1 MISGKNRIYGKTK
14 LFTHEQ
20 LKELFQDKRFEFI
33 IVALLFGSR
42 AVGSYHDRSDYDF
55 AFFMDKSYNTG
66 WGIKAEAWVA
76 VEEVLGLDDC
86 DFDIVDLEKAD
97 EVIKHSIKEGY
108 IILKGDKDE
117 ASRILS

>member
-1 MISGKNRIYGKTK
+1 MISEKNRIYGKTK

-33 IVALLFGSR
+33 TVALLFGSR
-42 AVGSYHDRSDYDF
+42 AINTYHDRSDYDF
-55 AFFMDKSYNTG
+55 AFLMDKSYNTG
-66 WGIKAEAWVA
+66 WGIKAEAWIA